1 MTHASA
7 DSNNPGSGVGTQT
20 GVEGG
25 SAPESERVF
34 DALLYPHRSLSPR
47 GFFWLMA
54 VIASVS
60 FTVGGYFYLSGA
72 WPVLG
77 FFGLDVAV
85 VWLCFRANYR
95 AGRLFE
101 RVQVFP
107 DRVVVERGQDG
118 RVVSRETLET
128 HWARI
133 TLSKEP
139 RPGEPARLT
148 SRGHEVALGG
158 FLSPEETLDFA
169 AALGAALERARL
181 PDHLRRI

>member
-1 MTHASA
+1 MSDAGSDNA
-7 DSNNPGSGVGTQT
+7 DAATATAGSRGGTEA
-20 GVEGG
+20 GC
-25 SAPESERVF
+25 VF

-95 AGRLFE
+95 AGRVFE
-101 RVQVFP
+101 RVRVFP
-107 DRVVVERGQDG
+107 DRVLVERGHDG
-118 RVVSRETLET
+118 RTLSRETLET
-128 HWARI
+128 HWARVA
-133 TLSKEP
+133 LSTEP
-139 RPGEPARLT
+139 RPGEPARLI
-148 SRGHEVALGG
+148 SRGHEAALGG

-169 AALGAALERARL
+169 DALKAALDRARL
-181 PDHLRRI
+181 PDHLRQP